1 MCLTEEWLMQG
12 KEREAER
19 NEKGVKLKHA
29 IEHLRT
35 IDSTAP
41 MIAWEM
47 ADWIYRNWTLEQ
59 IQRLPEPELDIV
71 MQYVDDNVSQYVD
84 DNISYLGVKATR
96 EKRRLERKAAK
107 QAERN
112 QLYLAEESN
121 DDPCDATNESPGRW
135 YSRISSR
142 LRTILLFLGV
152 SFLF

>member
-12 KEREAER
+12 KEREARR
-19 NEKGVKLKHA
+19 NEKGVKLQDA
-29 IEHLRT
+29 IGALRCIHT
-35 IDSTAP
+35 TAP

-84 DNISYLGVKATR
+84 DNVSYLGVKATR
-96 EKRRLERKAAK
+96 EKRRLERKAAE

-112 QLYLAEESN
+112 QLTLAEESY
-121 DDPCDATNESPGRW
+121 DDATSESPECW
-135 YSRISSR
+135 HSSIASR
-142 LRTILLFLGV
+142 LRTILLLFGV
-152 SFLF
+152 SFWF